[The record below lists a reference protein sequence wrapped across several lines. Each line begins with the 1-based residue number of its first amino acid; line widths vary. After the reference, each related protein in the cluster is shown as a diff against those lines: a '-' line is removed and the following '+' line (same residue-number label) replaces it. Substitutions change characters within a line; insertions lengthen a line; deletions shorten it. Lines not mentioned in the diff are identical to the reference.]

1 MSDIVDSL
9 NRIANILQSSSEPG
23 FLQTMGAQ
31 FLFLFAGAA
40 VGVIGTYL
48 LSRKLQQE
56 LLKKNKK
63 EEEEKRAEGRK
74 LLYNLLDYEITERWK
89 KEIGKHFKKHL
100 EKFND
105 ENLYKISNTTFRTHD
120 LYIIKKCAE
129 DVFAANL
136 FDDKN
141 VISYIVRVHG
151 YSIDLV
157 DAKEGLQE
165 RFTKYQEA
173 IRALESAPG
182 FPKNL
187 VDAKEELGKKL
198 TTYKKA
204 IESAHDDIE
213 PLKRKYDN
221 AKEHLDHLHHTWK
234 FFETAY
240 KGIDE
245 YMDKIL
251 PIIKKDALKG
261 IDKTCGKSLI
271 V

>member
-9 NRIANILQSSSEPG
+9 NRIANILESSSEQG
-23 FLQTMGAQ
+23 FLQTMGVQ

-74 LLYNLLDYEITERWK
+74 LLYNLLDYEITQRWQN
-89 KEIGKHFKKHL
+89 EIGKHFKKHL
-100 EKFND
+100 KKFND
-105 ENLYKISNTTFRTHD
+105 ENLDKISNTTFRTHD

-165 RFTKYQEA
+165 RFTDYQEA

-182 FPKNL
+182 FPKDL
-187 VDAKEELGKKL
+187 VDAKEGLQERFTK
-198 TTYKKA
+198 YQEA
-204 IESAHDDIE
+204 IRALESAHDDNADIE
-213 PLKRKYDN
+213 SLKRKCGD
-221 AKEHLDHLHHTWK
+221 AKEHLDRLDYIWK
-234 FFETAY
+234 FLKNVYEE
-240 KGIDE
+240 IDYNME
-245 YMDKIL
+245 KI
-251 PIIKKDALKG
+251 LKG
-261 IDKTCGKSLI
+261 IKPYVSKDS
-271 V
+271 